1 MSKELYPKHLAT
13 EINNRVAKIA
23 ESLKANGIDAIL
35 ITDNAN
41 LFYTASYIFSGYT
54 FINADGSVKYYV
66 KRPNNLVND
75 NIIFIR
81 KPEQIAETAD
91 VQIANVAFELDTA
104 PYSEIQRLQ
113 KIFPQAKIHN
123 GSAIMRSCR
132 AIKSEY
138 EISQLKESGVHHA
151 MAYKHIPAL
160 VKEGMSDIKLQIEI
174 ERTLR
179 MEGSLGAFRI
189 SGNSMEIF
197 MGSLIVGDNADNPS
211 PYDFA
216 MGGEGLN
223 RSLPVGSNGTIIKR
237 GTTIM
242 VDMGGNF
249 NGYMTDMTRVFN
261 IGAVNELSQKAH
273 NLSIAITKEL
283 SVIGKA
289 GVAASELYNR
299 AIEMV
304 QAEGLADYFMGHKQK
319 AGFIGHGV
327 GIEINE
333 IPVIAPKSRDVLEV
347 GNTIALEPKFVIP
360 GVGAVG
366 IENTYVVTED
376 GLELLTN
383 FSEEIHNV
391 E

>member
-1 MSKELYPKHLAT
+1 MSKELYPNHLAT
-13 EINNRVAKIA
+13 EISNRIAKIA
-23 ESLKANGIDAIL
+23 ENLKANAIDAIL
-35 ITDNAN
+35 ITDNSN
-41 LFYTASYIFSGYT
+41 LFYCASSIFSGYT
-54 FINADGSVKYYV
+54 FITATGDVTYYV
-66 KRPNNLVND
+66 KRPNNLSNK
-75 NIIFIR
+75 NIIYIR
-81 KPEQIAETAD
+81 KPEQIAETAN
-91 VQIANVAFELDTA
+91 VEIENIALELDTA
-104 PYSEIQRLQ
+104 PFSEIQRLQ
-113 KIFPQAKIHN
+113 KIFPKATLHN

-132 AIKSEY
+132 AVKSEY
-138 EISQLKESGVHHA
+138 EIQQLKESGIHHA

-160 VKEGMSDIKLQIEI
+160 VQEGMTDIKLQIEI

-197 MGSLIVGDNADNPS
+197 MGSLIVGENADNPS

-261 IGAVNELSQKAH
+261 IGEVSELAKKAH
-273 NLSIAITKEL
+273 NLSIAIAKEL
-283 SVIGKA
+283 SAMGKT
-289 GVAASELYNR
+289 GIAASALYSR

-304 QAEGLADYFMGHKQK
+304 EAEEMSDYFMGHNQK
-319 AGFIGHGV
+319 AGFIGHGI

-333 IPVIAPKSRDVLEV
+333 LPVIAPKSRDILQK
-347 GNTIALEPKFVIP
+347 GNVIALEPKFVIP
-360 GVGAVG
+360 NVGAVG
-366 IENTYVVTED
+366 IENSYVVTD
-376 GLELLTN
+376 NALELITN
-383 FSEEIHNV
+383 FPEEICNV